1 MLRYVTI
8 EVEIRLNFAYTH
20 TNKKFLP
27 SRHQVEGDFNN
38 QKMYVASVA
47 QSSEHRQSRRQC
59 LLDCLSF
66 TSEMVNSILGIE
78 PGFFHTSPPKV
89 VGFLRPVSFHRDT
102 EKAISQLLYR

>member
-1 MLRYVTI
+1 MTSTQKKMLRYVTI

-20 TNKKFLP
+20 TYKKFLP

-38 QKMYVASVA
+38 QKMYGASVA

-66 TSEMVNSILGIE
+66 TSDVE
-78 PGFFHTSPPKV
+78 
-89 VGFLRPVSFHRDT
+89 
-102 EKAISQLLYR
+102 ISTFSV